1 MRRLQLPLAAW
12 VAAGSAV
19 GSSAR
24 WAVAMLLH
32 TPGSHIGLPWD
43 TLAVNVAGSFVIG
56 LYAAV
61 TEPGGRLMASPA
73 QRLFVM
79 VGVCGGFTT
88 FSLFTAE
95 VFGCVQRGEWNL
107 AGLLV
112 LASVGAWLIGV
123 AAGYALGKRLNRLP

>member
-1 MRRLQLPLAAW
+1 
-12 VAAGSAV
+12 
-19 GSSAR
+19 
-24 WAVAMLLH
+24 MLLH
-32 TPGSHIGLPWD
+32 TPGTRIGLPWD